1 MAAAAGEEARDTKK
15 SRRLGVRGKLLA
27 AFGAVAALTVLASAV
42 AVVSYDGIGR
52 SLAGITE
59 SNIPAM
65 DASLKLTK
73 SSAEISAVAP
83 ALLAAADAKERAA
96 TLDALQADQQE
107 LGSAIDALAA
117 TPGGAEATRPLRQL
131 VGKFAGNLSQLAAA
145 VEQRLARRD
154 ERVTMAKEVRE
165 SHAALAEALAPL
177 ADDAGFDLTTGL
189 QVAADGLDAQAMK
202 SHLTDLADKQLVALQ
217 AMFELRA
224 DSNLAVG
231 LLIEAANV
239 PGKELLPPVLD
250 RFNAAAGHL
259 EKSLA
264 ALKSEQTNGALR
276 GPVAKLLQY
285 GRGDGNIFD
294 LRRRE
299 LDAVAAGEQGLA
311 ANRMLAKALEQTVA
325 KLVASSENAA
335 KLAATDTADA
345 IARGRILLISIAAAS
360 LVMALAIGGFY
371 VGGNVARRLRQ
382 LRHSMTLI
390 AAGDLDAAI
399 PQGGN
404 DEIAEMASA
413 LVVFRNNGRAAM
425 KAEEQAVEYRRL
437 MDERRRTDLLSLADG
452 LEISVKSVVDSV
464 SSAAGAMRDAA
475 GEMVGT
481 TNEASRQAGAVSEA
495 SAAASSNVQTVASAA
510 EELSTTTAQ
519 IAQQVAESARV
530 ATEAVGETQRTT
542 VTMESLAAAAQR
554 IGDVVQLINDI
565 ASQTNLLALN
575 ATIEAARA
583 GDAGK
588 GFAVVASEVK
598 SLANQ
603 TAKATEEIGSQI
615 REIQDA
621 TRGAVGAIADVT
633 RVITRINEIATGVA
647 SAVEQQEATT
657 REIARNVQE
666 AAGGTETVSQNIAG
680 VTRAAQDAGKAAD
693 LVLASAGELAGQA
706 ERLRGEVERFLG
718 GVRAR

>member
-1 MAAAAGEEARDTKK
+1 MAIVTQPDFRDTTKAA
-15 SRRLGVRGKLLA
+15 RLGIRGKLFA

-42 AVVSYDGIGR
+42 AVVSYEVIGR
-52 SLAGITE
+52 TLAGITE

-65 DASLKLTK
+65 GASLRLTK
-73 SSAEISAVAP
+73 SSAEITAVAP
-83 ALLAAADAKERAA
+83 ALLAAADTKEREA
-96 TLDALQADQQE
+96 TLEALQADQQE
-107 LGSAIDALAA
+107 LGRAIDALAA
-117 TPGGAEATRPLRQL
+117 TPGGAEATQPLRQL
-131 VGKFAGNLSQLAAA
+131 VGEFAGNLSQLAAA
-145 VEQRLARRD
+145 VEQRLALRD
-154 ERVTMAKEVRE
+154 ERVTMAKQIRD

-189 QVAADGLDAQAMK
+189 QIDPDSLDAPAMK
-202 SHLTDLADKQLVALQ
+202 SHLAGLADMQLIALQ
-217 AMFELRA
+217 AILGLRA
-224 DSNLAVG
+224 DSNLALG
-231 LLIEAANV
+231 LLIEGANV
-239 PGKELLPPVLD
+239 PGKEQLPPVRD
-250 RFNAAAGHL
+250 RFDAAAGHL
-259 EKSLA
+259 EKSVA
-264 ALKSEQTNGALR
+264 ALKGQPITGALR
-276 GPVAKLLQY
+276 DLIAKLLQH

-299 LDAVAAGEQGLA
+299 LAAAAAGEQGLA
-311 ANRMLAKALEQTVA
+311 ANRTLAQILEQTVA
-325 KLVASSENAA
+325 KLVESSESAA
-335 KLAATDTADA
+335 KRAATDTADA
-345 IARGRILLISIAAAS
+345 IERGQILLISIAAAS
-360 LVMALAIGGFY
+360 LVLALAIGGFY
-371 VGGNVARRLRQ
+371 VGSVARRLRQ

-390 AAGDLDAAI
+390 AAGNLDAAI
-399 PQGGN
+399 PQGGH
-404 DEIAEMASA
+404 DEIAEMATA
-413 LVVFRNNGRAAM
+413 LVVFRNNGHAAM
-425 KAEEQAVEYRRL
+425 KAEEKAAEDRRL
-437 MDERRRTDLLSLADG
+437 MEERRRTDLLSLADG

-464 SSAAGAMRDAA
+464 SSAAGAMRNTA
-475 GEMVGT
+475 GELVGT
-481 TNEASRQAGAVSEA
+481 VNEASRQAAAVSNA

-510 EELSTTTAQ
+510 EELSTTTVE
-519 IAQQVAESARV
+519 ISQQVAESAKV
-530 ATEAVGETQRTT
+530 ASHAVAEAQRTT
-542 VTMESLAAAAQR
+542 VTMQSLVAAAQR

-603 TAKATEEIGSQI
+603 TAKATEEIASQI

-621 TRGAVGAIADVT
+621 TRGAVGAIGDIT
-633 RVITRINEIATGVA
+633 KVITRINEIATGVA

-680 VTRAAQDAGKAAD
+680 VTRAAQDAGMAAD

-706 ERLRGEVERFLG
+706 ERLRGEVERFLS

>member
-1 MAAAAGEEARDTKK
+1 
-15 SRRLGVRGKLLA
+15 
-27 AFGAVAALTVLASAV
+27 
-42 AVVSYDGIGR
+42 
-52 SLAGITE
+52 
-59 SNIPAM
+59 
-65 DASLKLTK
+65 
-73 SSAEISAVAP
+73 
-83 ALLAAADAKERAA
+83 
-96 TLDALQADQQE
+96 
-107 LGSAIDALAA
+107 
-117 TPGGAEATRPLRQL
+117 
-131 VGKFAGNLSQLAAA
+131 
-145 VEQRLARRD
+145 
-154 ERVTMAKEVRE
+154 
-165 SHAALAEALAPL
+165 
-177 ADDAGFDLTTGL
+177 
-189 QVAADGLDAQAMK
+189 
-202 SHLTDLADKQLVALQ
+202 
-217 AMFELRA
+217 MFELRA

-231 LLIEAANV
+231 LLIEAANI
-239 PGKELLPPVLD
+239 PGKELLPPVRD

-259 EKSLA
+259 DKSLA
-264 ALKSEQTNGALR
+264 ALKSEQITESLR

-311 ANRMLAKALEQTVA
+311 TNRTLAKALEQTVA

-345 IARGRILLISIAAAS
+345 IARGRVLLISIAAAS
-360 LVMALAIGGFY
+360 LVLALAIGGFY
-371 VGGNVARRLRQ
+371 VGGNVAHRLRQ

-404 DEIAEMASA
+404 DEIADMASA
-413 LVVFRNNGRAAM
+413 LFVFRSNGRSAM
-425 KAEEQAVEYRRL
+425 KAEEQAAEDRRL
-437 MDERRRTDLLSLADG
+437 MDERRRSDLLSLADG
-452 LEISVKSVVDSV
+452 LEISVKNVVDSV
-464 SSAAGAMRDAA
+464 SSAAGAMRDTA

-495 SAAASSNVQTVASAA
+495 SAAASSNVQTVASAT

-530 ATEAVGETQRTT
+530 ASDAVAETQRTT
-542 VTMESLAAAAQR
+542 VTMEGLAAAAQR

-621 TRGAVGAIADVT
+621 TRGAVGAIADIT
-633 RVITRINEIATGVA
+633 TVITRINEIATGVA

-680 VTRAAQDAGKAAD
+680 VTRAAQHAGKAAD

-706 ERLRGEVERFLG
+706 ERLRGEVERFLS